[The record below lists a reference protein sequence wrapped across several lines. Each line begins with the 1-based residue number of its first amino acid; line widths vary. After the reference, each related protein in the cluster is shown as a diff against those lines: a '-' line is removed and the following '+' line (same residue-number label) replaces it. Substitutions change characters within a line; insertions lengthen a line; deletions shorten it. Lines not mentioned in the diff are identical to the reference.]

1 VTEWPHFSFTLVP
14 QIDRRQ
20 IPDRR
25 SFWRGSRRACDMV
38 ASRQT
43 IAPRDS
49 AIVWTTAQR
58 EQVHATAGKS
68 YLN

>member
-1 VTEWPHFSFTLVP
+1 MTEWPHMSFILVP
-14 QIDRRQ
+14 QPDRRQ

-43 IAPRDS
+43 LAPRDH
-49 AIVWTTAQR
+49 AIAWTAVQR
-58 EQVHATAGKS
+58 DQAHAMAGKS